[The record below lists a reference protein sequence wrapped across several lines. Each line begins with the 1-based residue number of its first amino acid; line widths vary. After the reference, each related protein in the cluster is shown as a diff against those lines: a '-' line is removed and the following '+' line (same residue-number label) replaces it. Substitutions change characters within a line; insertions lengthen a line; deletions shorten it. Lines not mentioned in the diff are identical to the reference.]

1 MSAVFGNWGMSIK
14 RRRIAANVKQYVDAT
29 NLLYKAADVE
39 APLQVP
45 TPIEGE
51 AMMQQAMLRVVRA
64 LEPYGSAV
72 RAADVQSQFTSMQ
85 TKRTAMQSMLRALL
99 PKVIEQSEGLK
110 KEQLQ
115 KMNAWLGRLGDA
127 FVSYSTMAQL
137 ATLLESSQV
146 EAPVQPQPAAV
157 RDEPVEEGEP
167 VDAGDEPVEEG
178 EPVEGDEDE
187 PMQQEDLTRPPE
199 DFPVAEEKEEVV
211 IPAAKDVTPAAEPS
225 TYRDWLS
232 RQAPKTEG
240 VEKWIA
246 LIDREDYYDLSM
258 RNEDEIMQMVELY
271 EPFKADGQLAIIT
284 QPYRTFWEF
293 HKEDL
298 KNLDEVINAAA
309 TYSKDEN
316 ARDALKE
323 LAAAAKDYIREGVA
337 PKEGGPSTPLPPE
350 GGPST
355 ATGDEGG
362 PSTEQAA
369 SESQVGK
376 RVYPTPTK
384 EVSFKLPPSVNVDS
398 PDGYRILKKNDHWAK
413 LQKKSAKE
421 AKFSTAKEMI
431 DEDAVRLI
439 VNVRSPQLDIGLP
452 KDEKDIVEKFTN
464 FFENL
469 KPQKK

>member
-110 KEQLQ
+110 KEQLL
-115 KMNAWLGRLGDA
+115 KMNGWLGRLGDA
-127 FVSYSTMAQL
+127 FVTYSTMAQL

-146 EAPVQPQPAAV
+146 EAPVQPEPTPPPT
-157 RDEPVEEGEP
+157 DEEGKEGDGAEGDPMEQEGELAEGEP
-167 VDAGDEPVEEG
+167 MVDEG
-178 EPVEGDEDE
+178 EERTEDVT
-187 PMQQEDLTRPPE
+187 PAG
-199 DFPVAEEKEEVV
+199 DFPVAEERTEE
-211 IPAAKDVTPAAEPS
+211 IRPP

-240 VEKWIA
+240 VKKWIA
-246 LIDREDYYDLSM
+246 LIDRDDFYDLSM

-271 EPFKADGQLAIIT
+271 EPFKADGKLAIIT

-298 KNLDEVINAAA
+298 KNLDEVINTAG

-316 ARDALKE
+316 APAALEK
-323 LAAAAKDYIREGVA
+323 LAAAAKDYIKEGVA
-337 PKEGGPSTPLPPE
+337 PAEGGPSTPLPPE

-376 RVYPTPTK
+376 RVYPTPSK
-384 EVSFKLPPSVNVDS
+384 EVSFKIPPSVDVDS
-398 PDGYRILKKNDHWAK
+398 PDGYRILKKNNHWAK

-421 AKFSTAKEMI
+421 AKFTTAKEMI
-431 DEDAVRLI
+431 DEDAVKLI
-439 VNVRSPQLDIGLP
+439 VNTRSPQLDIGFP
-452 KDEKDIVEKFTN
+452 KDDEDIVEKFTN

>member
-45 TPIEGE
+45 TPMEGE
-51 AMMQQAMLRVVRA
+51 AMMRQAMLRVVRA

-72 RAADVQSQFTSMQ
+72 RAADVQSEFTSMQ

-110 KEQLQ
+110 KEQLV
-115 KMNAWLGRLGDA
+115 KMNGWLGRLGDA
-127 FVSYSTMAQL
+127 FVTYSTMAQL

-146 EAPVQPQPAAV
+146 EAPVQAQPPAV
-157 RDEPVEEGEP
+157 PRD
-167 VDAGDEPVEEG
+167 DDEDG
-178 EPVEGDEDE
+178 ADE
-187 PMQQEDLTRPPE
+187 PMEQEPAEGDPME
-199 DFPVAEEKEEVV
+199 DTGEERTE
-211 IPAAKDVTPAAEPS
+211 DVTPAADFTAAEERTEEIRPP

-240 VEKWIA
+240 VKKWIA
-246 LIDREDYYDLSM
+246 LIDSDDFYDLSM

-271 EPFKADGQLAIIT
+271 EPFKADDKLAIIT

-309 TYSKDEN
+309 TYSKD
-316 ARDALKE
+316 DAVSAALEK
-323 LAAAAKDYIREGVA
+323 LAAAAKDYIKEGVA

-362 PSTEQAA
+362 PSTQKRPSTPSASDMGGPSTEQ
-369 SESQVGK
+369 SPVTSPTGK
-376 RVYPTPTK
+376 RVKFYTTPSKEVNVNLPVSPQDKTWRTNNFVIIDKENNAVLLSEAKTPLHPTPQ
-384 EVSFKLPPSVNVDS
+384 EMLDA
-398 PDGYRILKKNDHWAK
+398 GAAYIRYKKNNYQIITD
-413 LQKKSAKE
+413 QDIETFTKKFE
-421 AKFSTAKEMI
+421 IKFGV
-431 DEDAVRLI
+431 AV
-439 VNVRSPQLDIGLP
+439 
-452 KDEKDIVEKFTN
+452 
-464 FFENL
+464 
-469 KPQKK
+469 